1 MNKFYINL
9 NKVLISGN
17 GIVKIRTE
25 TSNGF
30 STPTVTPTTTNTPT
44 STVTLT
50 PTITNTPTPT
60 QTPSSAPSFS
70 TQSVILSSDSS
81 YTVPNGARVIKI
93 WSIGAGGSSSYPC
106 DGGGASNGF
115 PGNVSYR
122 HGFISN
128 TNVVITGS
136 VGQPLVSVCD
146 LNTPG
151 GSTTLSNLST
161 VINPSISSL
170 VGGGGGISGR
180 VDDRPSSG
188 GFNTYTLWTN
198 FNTRRDYLGI
208 NAVIN
213 AAGGNS
219 STHTYGRATTGGVGS
234 GSAGAIVMQFLPA
247 TDLVLPFTNS
257 GSLTIPAG
265 YSSVKIWVVGGGG
278 IGDIYCDGGPHTAG
292 GFGSISYK
300 TWSVSSGQT
309 ITYNAGASLVGN
321 FCGNPTNGNS
331 STATLN
337 GTTIT
342 ATGGLG
348 NGNNGSGSGGD
359 GSGIYGSDVG
369 GIYDAYLAYSPSV
382 LTYGIRAPADYTNR
396 GGLIGGIVL
405 VKFIV

>member
-1 MNKFYINL
+1 
-9 NKVLISGN
+9 V
-17 GIVKIRTE
+17 
-25 TSNGF
+25 
-30 STPTVTPTTTNTPT
+30 
-44 STVTLT
+44 
-50 PTITNTPTPT
+50 
-60 QTPSSAPSFS
+60 
-70 TQSVILSSDSS
+70 
-81 YTVPNGARVIKI
+81 
-93 WSIGAGGSSSYPC
+93 
-106 DGGGASNGF
+106 
-115 PGNVSYR
+115 
-122 HGFISN
+122 N
-128 TNVVITGS
+128 TNVAVSGS
-136 VGQPLVSVCD
+136 IGQPLTFVCD
-146 LNTPG
+146 LNTAA
-151 GSTTLSNLST
+151 GSTTLSNLSS
-161 VINPSISSL
+161 IISPSISSL

-180 VDDRPSSG
+180 VDNRISSG
-188 GFNTYTLWTN
+188 GLSTHTLWTN
-198 FNTRRDYLGI
+198 VTTRRDYLGI
-208 NAVIN
+208 NSVIN

-219 STHTYGRATTGGVGS
+219 STHTYGRGTAWPIINGS
-234 GSAGAIVMQFLPA
+234 SGAVVMQLLPA
-247 TDLVLPFTNS
+247 TDLVIPFTGS
-257 GSLTIPAG
+257 GSFTIPSG

-369 GIYDAYLAYSPSV
+369 EIYSAYLSYSLSV
-382 LTYGIRAPADYTNR
+382 LTYGVRAPADYTNT